1 MHVSDG
7 IDPDNIAEHAIDEN
21 EREPADDDTTQP
33 ELGTSVGIR
42 RPGGGERHQQI
53 RRSLHGCIEPHAA
66 AGILLLVPIGGRVEL
81 LACRRRKLD
90 AFHDR
95 F

>member
-1 MHVSDG
+1 MHVGDG
-7 IDPDNIAEHAIDEN
+7 IDTDRIAEHTVDEN
-21 EREPADDDTTQP
+21 EWKAAHDDTTQL
-33 ELGTSVGIR
+33 ELGPHVGICGPGR
-42 RPGGGERHQQI
+42 RERHQQL
-53 RRSLHGCIEPHAA
+53 RRSLHGDIEPHAA